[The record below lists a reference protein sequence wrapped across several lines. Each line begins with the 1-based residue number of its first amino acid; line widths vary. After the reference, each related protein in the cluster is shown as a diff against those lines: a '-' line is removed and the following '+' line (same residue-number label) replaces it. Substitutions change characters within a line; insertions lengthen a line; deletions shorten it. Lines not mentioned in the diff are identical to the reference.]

1 VLSGVLILAVIT
13 DSATDRHGLMA
24 GVTAMIAVSAMACQF
39 SLLRLAA
46 TGAPS
51 TAAMTGNVTNRSYWL
66 RPH

>member
-24 GVTAMIAVSAMACQF
+24 GVTALIAVSAMACQF